1 MKILRPEVKI
11 KGSGG
16 LPDVFDDAIKG
27 LFNITDDEYD
37 FICENATDEELD
49 TFLSGIGGL
58 NNAPNFTEKRKSLEV
73 RDKYLNKFNKK

>member
-11 KGSGG
+11 KVSGG
-16 LPDVFDDAIKG
+16 LTDVFDDAIKG

-58 NNAPNFTEKRKSLEV
+58 NNEPNFTEKRKSLEM
-73 RDKYLNKFNKK
+73 RNKYLDKFNKK